1 MADSYRPLVTVLIR
15 RDHSPHFSQL
25 AMETH
30 RQERSLR
37 TPPAETPRQLEGKRL
52 RGSPSGAT
60 PKQVSKRAAP
70 SNSPQLSD
78 AGEVVAPSASIR
90 KQLFEAP
97 VLAQKARRPPRNVK
111 WSDDELRLLVEF
123 SALFRDT
130 TEAKSRREWPVA
142 RDDMYWSKA
151 AQYVNQN
158 CQTNHNRSGEAQY
171 STITIHIVHVLY
183 CYIQAC
189 FSTSLVYCQGSQC
202 RLKVRLLATE
212 FQTIDD
218 AEVYYNVDY
227 ELHTTGH
234 SKNQLQQ
241 NLHHID

>member
-1 MADSYRPLVTVLIR
+1 MADTYRPLVTVLIR

-97 VLAQKARRPPRNVK
+97 VLAQKACRPPRNVK
-111 WSDDELRLLVEF
+111 WSDDELRLLVQF

-130 TEAKSRREWPVA
+130 IEAKSRREWPVA

-158 CQTNHNRSGEAQY
+158 CQTNHNRSGEVQY
-171 STITIHIVHVLY
+171 HHNTY
-183 CYIQAC
+183 CAC
-189 FSTSLVYCQGSQC
+189 A
-202 RLKVRLLATE
+202 LL
-212 FQTIDD
+212 
-218 AEVYYNVDY
+218 
-227 ELHTTGH
+227 LHTGMFFNK
-234 SKNQLQQ
+234 SCVLSRESVSFESSASSNGISNYQ
-241 NLHHID
+241 